1 MKLGALLLGSLITF
15 TGLAQAQDTPVPA
28 DDAETV
34 VIPNPAEVAEDVN
47 SNRLELSFGD
57 YFQEQ
62 TGRSIAD
69 EISIDLIDLDEL
81 YEAIE
86 TRGAEDVLKISVQ
99 DCIDMALQQ
108 NPDILISAI
117 DPEMSEADIFS
128 SKGEFD
134 PVLQARYQKVDAEQS
149 LDQQQVA
156 FSGGIS
162 SVTQISENFNATLS
176 GRVQTG
182 TTYSLNFVG
191 NKETSTFGGFIPE
204 FDTSLS
210 LQLTQPLLKGFGL
223 KYNKVRINSARNN
236 KKISEAQ
243 LRLTVMNTVSEVLKA
258 YWDLVGAVENLR
270 VREES
275 LTNAERL
282 LSISSTQR
290 EIGTAAD
297 IEVLQ
302 SKAGVAA
309 RQSDYVTARAAI
321 GDSSDRLKQLLDMR
335 VGEQLSKVQLLPLDR
350 PTESELDRFDINAYD
365 ELLNESQ
372 AKAIQNRPEI
382 EMMELQ
388 LTNAG
393 LEVYRTKK
401 DMLPQLDLTG
411 SLTHGGRAPT
421 LDDAFKG
428 LRKEETNVFTYGV
441 TGQVSL
447 GNRSARG
454 QHMRAKL
461 TQEQVERQREQ
472 TKNGLLVNTSV
483 AVRNT
488 YKNKTLV
495 ESSRQTMRL
504 QEANVA
510 AEESRLR
517 LGVTTSWQV
526 LQVQED
532 LTTAQTQE
540 VQALVAFAKTV
551 IDLSLSEG
559 TLLETLNIDF
569 SPATSDTKRPGY
581 FGSLVPRWK

>member
-15 TGLAQAQDTPVPA
+15 TGLAQAQDTTVPA

-62 TGRSIAD
+62 TGRSIVD

-81 YEAIE
+81 YAAIE

-99 DCIDMALQQ
+99 DCIDMALRQ

-128 SKGEFD
+128 SRGEFD

-162 SVTQISENFNATLS
+162 SVSQISENFNATLS

-309 RQSDYVTARAAI
+309 RQSDYVTARATI

-350 PTESELDRFDINAYD
+350 PTENELDRFDINAYD

-428 LRKEETNVFTYGV
+428 LRREETNVFTYGV

-454 QHMRAKL
+454 QHLRAKL

-483 AVRNT
+483 ALRNT

-551 IDLSLSEG
+551 IDLSLAEG